1 MVAVMAPQ
9 PGAGDGPEG
18 ALPLREP
25 SRTASRTWQAALVQA
40 GQERCC
46 ALEAMYS
53 AETKPAP

>member
-1 MVAVMAPQ
+1 MAALMAPQ

-40 GQERCC
+40 GQERC
-46 ALEAMYS
+46 L
-53 AETKPAP
+53 P